1 MGGLWIVLVAEY
13 RRRIVGKAFLFAT
26 FLGPLA
32 ILGVIG
38 IVGITLE
45 RSAAADAERMRTV
58 AVADESG
65 RILPRLADLDD
76 DALRIVEAPQ
86 PLTAARQALAEG
98 DFDVLVVLPREAA
111 APEGPTR
118 IPAYAPRQ
126 LSLGFERTLARTVLD
141 AVRMERLARFELPPD
156 AVRAM
161 EERLR
166 LDTVAVSEAGEA
178 EAVVEPVVVGFAL
191 SMAMFMV
198 MALYGGLVMQTA
210 LEEKTSRMA
219 EILMASVRPFGLML
233 GKILAVGALA
243 LTQFAVWGAM
253 LAAAVLVA
261 FAVVPPDALT
271 ELGVRT
277 GSDEDAGL
285 ETVVPAGVWPV
296 AAVMLPLGY
305 LLYASLFA
313 ALGAMYETAQDA
325 QLGVTIAMTPLLGAV
340 LVVQTARVA
349 PDSTIIA
356 IVSLFPFTA
365 PVMLPTRMLL
375 TDVPA
380 WQVGLGIALCAATAV
395 AVVWLAGR
403 VFRGSILL
411 LGTKPGWRDAWR
423 IMRGA

>member
-1 MGGLWIVLVAEY
+1 MGGLGIVLAAEY
-13 RRRIVGKAFLFAT
+13 RRRIVSKAFLFAT

-32 ILGVIG
+32 IIGVVG
-38 IVGITLE
+38 AVGIALE
-45 RSAAADAERMRTV
+45 RSATADAQRTRTV

-65 RILPRLADLDD
+65 RILPRLADLGE
-76 DALRIVEAPQ
+76 DALHVVEAPQ

-98 DFDVLVVLPREAA
+98 DFHALVVLPREAA
-111 APEGPTR
+111 APDGPTR
-118 IPAYAPRQ
+118 ITAYAPRQ

-141 AVRMERLARFELPPD
+141 AVRMERLARFQLPPA

-161 EERLR
+161 EARLR
-166 LDTVAVSEAGEA
+166 LDTVALSEAGEA

-219 EILMASVRPFGLML
+219 EILMASVRPFALML

-243 LTQFAVWGAM
+243 LTQFAAWGAM
-253 LAAAVLVA
+253 LAAAALAA
-261 FAVVPPDALT
+261 FAVAPPDGLAA
-271 ELGVRT
+271 LGVAT
-277 GSDEDAGL
+277 GGDANAGL
-285 ETVVPAGVWPV
+285 ATVVPAGVWPV
-296 AAVMLPLGY
+296 AAIMLPLGY

-325 QLGVTIAMTPLLGAV
+325 QLGVTIAMAPLLGAV

-349 PDSTIIA
+349 PDSAIIA
-356 IVSLFPFTA
+356 VVSLFPFTA

-375 TDVPA
+375 TDVPG
-380 WQVGLGIALCAATAV
+380 WQVALALTLCAATAA

-411 LGTKPGWRDAWR
+411 VGTKPGWRDAWR
-423 IMRGA
+423 ILRGA

>member
-1 MGGLWIVLVAEY
+1 MGGLGIVVAAEY
-13 RRRIVGKAFLFAT
+13 RRRIASRAFLFAT
-26 FLGPLA
+26 FFGPLA
-32 ILGVIG
+32 ILGIAG
-38 IVGITLE
+38 AVGIALE

-65 RILPRLADLDD
+65 RILPRLGDPDGP
-76 DALRIVEAPQ
+76 ALRVVEAPQ
-86 PLTAARQALAEG
+86 PLSAARQALAEG
-98 DFDVLVVLPREAA
+98 EFDVLVVLPREAA
-111 APEGPTR
+111 SPDGPTR
-118 IPAYAPRQ
+118 IAAYAPRQ

-141 AVRMERLARFELPPD
+141 AVRMERLARFELPRD

-161 EERLR
+161 EARLR

-191 SMAMFMV
+191 SMVMFMV

-219 EILMASVRPFGLML
+219 EILMASVRPFALML

-253 LAAAVLVA
+253 LAAAALAA
-261 FAVVPPDALT
+261 FAVVPPDALA
-271 ELGVRT
+271 GVDVGT
-277 GSDEDAGL
+277 GGDADAGL
-285 ETVVPAGVWPV
+285 GTVVPARVCAV

-325 QLGVTIAMTPLLGAV
+325 QLGVTIAMTPLLAAV

-349 PDSTIIA
+349 PDSA
-356 IVSLFPFTA
+356 IVAFVSLFPFTA
-365 PVMLPTRMLL
+365 PVMLPTRLL
-375 TDVPA
+375 LVDVPA
-380 WQVGLGIALCAATAV
+380 WQVVLGVTLCAATAA

-411 LGTKPGWRDAWR
+411 LGAKPSWRVVWR
-423 IMRGA
+423 ILRGA